1 MRKLCLYALS
11 LFIISSCAYERVYLG
26 SFWWAHSSLVPSFP
40 HIEVFLPIVTAESP
54 VTLQIQASWIESDP
68 DPRGDMRIF
77 CALKRANIFVL

>member
-26 SFWWAHSSLVPSFP
+26 SFWWAFSSLIPTFP
-40 HIEVFLPIVTAESP
+40 YIEVCYPIIGGEVP
-54 VTLQIQASWIESDP
+54 MTLQIHRSWIETDP

-77 CALKRANIFVL
+77 SALKRANILVP